1 MTNIHVSHVQHTNSP
16 GRAGDAIDGL
26 LAMSIVKS
34 AGNVTGGLDKKIRA
48 RMVSNVIIEVMIGLV
63 PVLGDFADGFWQAN
77 TKNVLLLEAVLAQRA
92 VDLAEKAKLDAEDG
106 GHTPVRNHIDTNGH
120 NDHKALPSRAP
131 VRNSHV
137 YTDGTYD
144 DEARSGLPPGYD
156 QRHAGVHQRLQAKES
171 ARKAQPSQG
180 GGGGWLNRLQS
191 RGAGNQDTAPVQP
204 PRPARDGRGNGA
216 IGDGY
221 AAAQSGHTKRHQVGS
236 F

>member
-1 MTNIHVSHVQHTNSP
+1 
-16 GRAGDAIDGL
+16 
-26 LAMSIVKS
+26 MSIVKS

-92 VDLAEKAKLDAEDG
+92 VDLAEKAELDAEDG
-106 GHTPVRNHIDTNGH
+106 GPAPIRNHVNTNGH
-120 NDHKALPSRAP
+120 YAHEAHPYRQDTAHAARVP

-144 DEARSGLPPGYD
+144 DEAPSGLPPGYD
-156 QRHAGVHQRLQAKES
+156 QRHAGVHQRMQAKES

-191 RGAGNQDTAPVQP
+191 IGSGNQDAAPAQP
-204 PRPARDGRGNGA
+204 PRPARDARSNGA
-216 IGDGY
+216 MRDEHAG
-221 AAAQSGHTKRHQVGS
+221 SGHTRRHQVGS

>member
-1 MTNIHVSHVQHTNSP
+1 MYV
-16 GRAGDAIDGL
+16 RAGDAIDGL

-48 RMVSNVIIEVMIGLV
+48 RMVSNVVIEVMIGLV

-106 GHTPVRNHIDTNGH
+106 GHALDGNHVTTNGRH
-120 NDHKALPSRAP
+120 DYEAHPYRQNTAHAARAP
-131 VRNSHV
+131 GRNSHV

-144 DEARSGLPPGYD
+144 DESPSGLPPGYD

-171 ARKAQPSQG
+171 ARKAQPSQNG
-180 GGGGWLNRLQS
+180 GGGGWLKRLQS
-191 RGAGNQDTAPVQP
+191 IGEGNQDAAPAQP
-204 PRPARDGRGNGA
+204 PRPARDARDNGA
-216 IGDGY
+216 F
-221 AAAQSGHTKRHQVGS
+221 R
-236 F
+236 

>member
-1 MTNIHVSHVQHTNSP
+1 MRIY
-16 GRAGDAIDGL
+16 RAGDAIDGL

-34 AGNVTGGLDKKIRA
+34 AGNVSGGLDKKIRA
-48 RMVSNVIIEVMIGLV
+48 RMVSNVVIEVMIGLV

-92 VDLAEKAKLDAEDG
+92 VDLVEKAKLDAEDG
-106 GHTPVRNHIDTNGH
+106 GHAPDRNHVNTNGH
-120 NDHKALPSRAP
+120 YDHEAHPSRQDPTRAARAP

-144 DEARSGLPPGYD
+144 EEARSGLPPGYD

-171 ARKAQPSQG
+171 ATKAQSSPS
-180 GGGGWLNRLQS
+180 GGGGWLNKLQS
-191 RGAGNQDTAPVQP
+191 RAAGGQDAAPSQP
-204 PRPARDGRGNGA
+204 PRPARDTRGNGVIRKENTA
-216 IGDGY
+216 P
-221 AAAQSGHTKRHQVGS
+221 AQPPRSGHTRQHQVGS

>member
-1 MTNIHVSHVQHTNSP
+1 
-16 GRAGDAIDGL
+16 
-26 LAMSIVKS
+26 MSIVKS

-48 RMVSNVIIEVMIGLV
+48 RMVSNVVIDVMIGLI

-106 GHTPVRNHIDTNGH
+106 GHAPIRNHVNTNGH
-120 NDHKALPSRAP
+120 YDHEAHPFRQDTTQAARAP

-144 DEARSGLPPGYD
+144 EDSRSGLPPGYD

-180 GGGGWLNRLQS
+180 GGGGWLNKIQS
-191 RGAGNQDTAPVQP
+191 RGAGSQDAAPTQP
-204 PRPARDGRGNGA
+204 PRPTNDGQGNGA
-216 IGDGY
+216 MRDGH
-221 AAAQSGHTKRHQVGS
+221 AVPAQPPRSGHTTRHQVGS